1 MMWIFYT
8 VMLFAVTSTAYSIIV
23 NPGENIT
30 EGNCSGQL
38 DYFLCNC
45 LSSNTDIH
53 VSRGHYNVTKQP
65 AVCLLENKTSISITG
80 STIGD
85 TIIECVE
92 PFSIVFMSVHNVTIS
107 NIKMINCGDVVDS
120 GINETITKL
129 VYFNYF
135 GNGTKFVL
143 LFYNATDVT
152 INELTMLNTLGYGIV
167 AFNMMGQVSLSKLHI
182 ENTTFENDPKCNGY
196 DYNSGTAD
204 FACSGSGI
212 YIFYH
217 DSINL
222 DVVNTTLLIDQSNFT
237 NNKNFL
243 PSTEFNFIYN
253 YFQTAF
259 NEGPGAIQ
267 GAASIA
273 IVYAQ
278 NSFNVNTIISNS
290 FFHSNNGTLSATIA
304 VASFSTIRGKTNIT
318 DCLFNDNGR
327 ASNTSSFYAYNLI
340 YPRGGISYQYLT
352 LRRVSGLSTSN
363 YTELTRA
370 ELFNV
375 IRCNFTKNGGN
386 VGAAIYIQKISTDSV
401 LVFVRIENCYFTEN
415 EGSAGS
421 AVYSTSQEFRSSVF
435 NYMTIT
441 LVNVHATN
449 NILSPGNTI
458 HYVSSDL
465 ITGVFSTTISY
476 MIFDCSEH
484 CTFANNQPS
493 LFYGYSTSLTIS
505 GKVTFLNNSGIYG
518 GALDLVNTAVY
529 VYQGSDLYFGN
540 NYVTRVGGAINV
552 FYTTTNLQTPI
563 NCPIQFTGPN
573 SAAQIS
579 SFDKISQL
587 NINITFEN
595 NTSGA
600 LKSLDSIY
608 ANVYYVCFWYPETLT
623 QFKLQLDS
631 PPINGTRDSVY
642 GKVFKFVPQNTTN
655 CHVYTSAYLPC
666 ICDENNT
673 YNVEYCMTAD
683 INNTLKLQKT
693 IIVGRSF
700 TLNIITLDAIGAV
713 GFTRTL
719 YTEVFSSGFTDE
731 NFQLPENQN
740 RRSFNNV
747 NKQCTPVEFTI
758 FAKQSVIPKY
768 GILRLTVLPG
778 SDHFFH
784 FNVTDCPIGFSLLE
798 ENGLFV
804 CVCGEFFM
812 QPNINEDF
820 QCNSAS
826 GMIIREDKRSWLSV
840 VDDNVE
846 YVALCLPVY
855 CNDVITNYTLTN
867 YDILCDNN
875 HAGRACG
882 KCIEDYG
889 RVFGSNSCKRCSNAW
904 LVTILLYAI
913 LGISLVTL
921 LYLLRLT
928 VTMGTING
936 LIFFCNV
943 MSINERL
950 FFNTEDSQFL
960 FLRVFISLINLDL
973 GFEMCFYNEMSQI
986 AKTGLQFVFPVYL
999 WLLVATIIIFG
1010 RTHFRSQRLSSYS
1023 TVPVLATLI
1032 LLSYAKL
1039 LRTIISVFSFI
1050 TIHRASKEYD
1060 FSISQPLTAWQPD
1073 PNVEYLQD
1081 AHIVLFLIAVVF
1093 MLLFIIPFALAMT
1106 FPTIILRSKRM
1117 SRLFP
1122 LLDCF
1127 YAPYKDKY
1135 RYWFGL
1141 RLVLLIYLSGMESII
1156 FSYQEA
1162 QLLSGITVLF
1172 VFVVVQAYIQPFK
1185 NMIINLLDLLFMG
1198 IFILLS
1204 MITLYLYPST
1214 SGYDEV
1220 NSAVN
1225 ISYAAFFL
1233 FCLVACYH
1241 IHTALKQF
1249 AWYGR
1254 ATKTLMTKSKM
1265 EDWKIKQHLSLSTT
1279 ASSIDYKSGPYDNY
1293 SYLRESFLENL

>member
-1 MMWIFYT
+1 MMCITAITYT
-8 VMLFAVTSTAYSIIV
+8 IMIFAVTSTAYSIMV
-23 NPGENIT
+23 NPGEIIT

-45 LSSNTDIH
+45 LSSNTTIDIH
-53 VSRGHYNVTKQP
+53 LSRGHYNVTKQP
-65 AVCLLENKTSISITG
+65 AVCLLENKTSMSITG
-80 STIGD
+80 STVGD

-92 PFSIVFMSVHNVTIS
+92 PFSIVFMSVQNVTIS
-107 NIKMINCGDVVDS
+107 NIKMINCGDVVDTS
-120 GINETITKL
+120 INETISKL
-129 VYFNYF
+129 VYYTYF
-135 GNGTKFVL
+135 GNGTKFAL

-152 INELTMLNTLGYGIV
+152 IDNFTMLNTLGYGIV
-167 AFNMMGQVSLSKLHI
+167 AFDMMGKVSLSKLHI
-182 ENTTFENDPKCNGY
+182 ENTTFEDDPKCNDY
-196 DYNSGTAD
+196 DYNNDAAD
-204 FACSGSGI
+204 FSCSGSGI
-212 YIFYH
+212 LFFYY

-222 DVVNTTLLIDQSNFT
+222 DVVNTTLLIDQSLFI

-243 PSTEFNFIYN
+243 PSTQFNVIFKVFHNQSPSSIL
-253 YFQTAF
+253 
-259 NEGPGAIQ
+259 
-267 GAASIA
+267 GAASIT
-273 IVYAQ
+273 IFYVK
-278 NSFNVNTIISNS
+278 NSFDVNTIISNS
-290 FFHSNNGTLSATIA
+290 FFHNNNGTFSATIA
-304 VASFSTIRGKTNIT
+304 VGSFSTIRGKTNIT

-327 ASNTSSFYAYNLI
+327 ASNTSSSYTYNLI
-340 YPRGGISYQYLT
+340 YPRGGISYQYITPKHLPD
-352 LRRVSGLSTSN
+352 LSTN
-363 YTELTRA
+363 QITRA
-370 ELFNV
+370 DMFNV

-435 NYMTIT
+435 NYLTIT
-441 LVNVHATN
+441 LVNVHAIN
-449 NILSPGNTI
+449 NVLSPGNTI
-458 HYVSSDL
+458 HYVSSDF

-493 LFYGYSTSLTIS
+493 LFFGYSTSLTIS

-529 VYQGSDLYFGN
+529 VHQGSDLYFGN
-540 NYVTRVGGAINV
+540 NHVTRVGGAINV
-552 FYTTTNLQTPI
+552 FYTTTSLQTPV
-563 NCPIQFTGPN
+563 NCPIQFTGPRN
-573 SAAQIS
+573 ADTIS
-579 SFDKISQL
+579 SLDKISQL

-608 ANVYYVCFWYPETLT
+608 ANVYYVCFWHPETIT

-642 GKVFKFVPQNTTN
+642 GKVFKFVPQNATN
-655 CHVYTSAYLPC
+655 HHVYVSAYLPC

-693 IIVGRSF
+693 IVVGRSF
-700 TLNIITLDAIGAV
+700 TLNIITLDAVGAV

-719 YTEVFSSGFTDE
+719 YTEVFSISFTDE
-731 NFQLPENQN
+731 SFQLAKNQN
-740 RRSFNNV
+740 KRSFNNV
-747 NKQCTPVEFTI
+747 NKRCTPVEFTI

-784 FNVTDCPIGFSLLE
+784 FNVTDCPVGFSLQE
-798 ENGLFV
+798 ENGLFA
-804 CVCGEFFM
+804 CLCGKFFM
-812 QPNINEDF
+812 KLNINEDF

-846 YVALCLPVY
+846 YVALCSPVY
-855 CNDVITNYTLTN
+855 CNDVVTNYTLTN

-882 KCIEDYG
+882 GCIEDYG
-889 RVFGSNSCKRCSNAW
+889 RVFGSNSCKRCTNAW

-913 LGISLVTL
+913 LGIILVMI

-950 FFNTEDSQFL
+950 FFNTEHSQFL
-960 FLRVFISLINLDL
+960 FLRIFISLINLDL
-973 GFEMCFYNEMSQI
+973 GFELCFYNEMSQI

-1010 RTHFRSQRLSSYS
+1010 RTRFQSQWLSSYS
-1023 TVPVLATLI
+1023 TVPVLASLI

-1073 PNVEYLQD
+1073 ANVEYLQD
-1081 AHIVLFLIAVVF
+1081 AHTVLFLIAVVF

-1141 RLVLLIYLSGMESII
+1141 RLILLIYLSGMESII

-1225 ISYAAFFL
+1225 ISYVAFFL
-1233 FCLVACYH
+1233 FCLVVCYH

-1293 SYLRESFLENL
+1293 SYLQEPFLETL